1 LLAEEADEAKKQALE
16 KRRTKYIEEIKRL
29 EAVID
34 AAAMAEGAAAGA
46 SAPAPLIAP
55 AAKPAAVAGAGA
67 EANAEAPAGEAA
79 AAEPVHV
86 PEPVT
91 ATFGK
96 FKEQWATIGFK
107 KEEIEEFIKGIQ
119 VPPSTHTH
127 THNHNHTHTRARY
140 RHHPPAISLFV
151 QPYAFN
157 IRTSLFR

>member
-46 SAPAPLIAP
+46 PAPAPVIAP
-55 AAKPAAVAGAGA
+55 AAKPAVMAGAGA

-86 PEPVT
+86 PEPIT

-107 KEEIEEFIKGIQ
+107 KEEIEEFIKGLQ
-119 VPPSTHTH
+119 VPLPTINTHTH
-127 THNHNHTHTRARY
+127 TRTHARHTRT
-140 RHHPPAISLFV
+140 
-151 QPYAFN
+151 
-157 IRTSLFR
+157 RTTH